1 MRAFSI
7 LRASVFLTLI
17 GVILGSHAE
26 TFIAAGHTFQIRLPQ
41 GYCAIGESAPERA
54 LIANSAQGFEPA
66 NRLLMGFAN
75 CEELA
80 QIRTGKR
87 QRLHQYGF
95 VLAALRKGEV
105 GRIGYPRDTYLAL
118 LSGDEQ
124 AIERAFQKAKLAL
137 DVGDPARASAK
148 NFGIV
153 RGDLNAVYLA
163 ATSDGELEGGES
175 GTTLTVT
182 AATALKQI
190 PINVVL
196 AERGAR
202 PLLER
207 LLAIQKT
214 LAAELVKAN

>member
-1 MRAFSI
+1 MRVVSI
-7 LRASVFLTLI
+7 LRASAFLTLI
-17 GVILGSHAE
+17 GVILGSRAE
-26 TFIAAGHTFQIRLPQ
+26 TFTAAGNTFQIQLPQ
-41 GYCAIGESAPERA
+41 GYCAIGESVPERA

-66 NRLLMGFAN
+66 NRLLMGFEPANRLLMGFAN
-75 CEELA
+75 CDELA
-80 QIRTGKR
+80 QVRTGKR

-105 GRIGYPRDTYLAL
+105 GRISYPRDTYLAL

-124 AIERAFQKAKLAL
+124 GIERAFQKAKRAL

-148 NFGIV
+148 NFGVV
-153 RGDLNAVYLA
+153 RGDLHAVYIA
-163 ATSDGELEGGES
+163 ATSDGELEGGEF

-202 PLLER
+202 PQLG
-207 LLAIQKT
+207 
-214 LAAELVKAN
+214 VKAQ